1 MPAPSDET
9 IPGPERRQRRPGD
22 PDITAY
28 FSGATLTY
36 LISPSRH

>member
-1 MPAPSDET
+1 MPAQSDET
-9 IPGPERRQRRPGD
+9 IPGPALPQRRPGD
-22 PDITAY
+22 LDITAY